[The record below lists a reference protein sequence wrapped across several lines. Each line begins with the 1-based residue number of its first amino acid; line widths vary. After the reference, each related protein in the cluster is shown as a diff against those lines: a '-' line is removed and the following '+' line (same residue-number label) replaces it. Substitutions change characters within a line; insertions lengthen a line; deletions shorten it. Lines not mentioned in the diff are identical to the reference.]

1 MGYYKDLSV
10 LTGENGVKIKPGKLI
25 KSSRVSKYKSK
36 VLKLKKI
43 VDLRTPM
50 EIKHQPDHYTS
61 STTYKNI
68 PMFDMR
74 LTGIE
79 FDKNTILNELNNIS
93 TIEEA
98 YIEMV
103 TNKKYVNNLSNII
116 KEIISSE
123 EFPVLYHCTQGKDRT
138 GVTTYVL
145 LSILGFDKK
154 TIIEDYLS
162 IKDMNRVKSNLA
174 FLFVLL
180 IKRNLKTAHK
190 IKNFLRAEEK
200 FIQAAIDAIEETYG
214 SMDNFIQNGLNISNE
229 EISTFK
235 GKVLE
240 KKNN

>member
-36 VLKLKKI
+36 ALNLKKI

-61 STTYKNI
+61 STVYKNI

-74 LTGIE
+74 VTGIE
-79 FDKNTILNELNNIS
+79 FDKNTILNELNDIS

-116 KEIISSE
+116 KEIITSE

-200 FIQAAIDAIEETYG
+200 FLQAAIDAIEETYG
-214 SMDNFIQNGLNISNE
+214 TMENFIQNGLNISSE
-229 EISTFK
+229 EISSFK

-240 KKNN
+240 KKNK

>member
-1 MGYYKDLSV
+1 MAYYKDLSV

-25 KSSRVSKYKSK
+25 KSSRLSKYKCK
-36 VLKLKKI
+36 ALGLKKI
-43 VDLRTPM
+43 IDLRTPS
-50 EIKHQPDHYTS
+50 EIKLNPDRYTS
-61 STTYKNI
+61 STVYKNI

-79 FDKNTILNELNNIS
+79 FSKNTILNELNDIR

-103 TNKKYVNNLSNII
+103 TNTKYVTNLSKII

-145 LSILGFDKK
+145 LSLLGFDKK
-154 TIIEDYLS
+154 TIIDDYLS
-162 IKDMNRVKSNLA
+162 IKDMNRLKSNLA
-174 FLFVLL
+174 FLFVLVL
-180 IKRNLKTAHK
+180 KRNLKTAYK
-190 IKNFLRAEEK
+190 IKNFLLAEEK

-214 SMDNFIQNGLNISNE
+214 TTDNYITNALNISEE
-229 EISTFK
+229 EITTFK
-235 GKVLE
+235 NKVLE

>member
-36 VLKLKKI
+36 ALKLKKI

-138 GVTTYVL
+138 GVTTFVL

-154 TIIEDYLS
+154 TIIKDYLS

-180 IKRNLKTAHK
+180 IKRNLKTAYK

-214 SMDNFIQNGLNISNE
+214 STENFIANALNISDE
-229 EISTFK
+229 EITTFK
-235 GKVLE
+235 NKVLE
-240 KKNN
+240 KKNK

>member
-36 VLKLKKI
+36 ALKLKKI

>member
-25 KSSRVSKYKSK
+25 KSSRVSKYKAK
-36 VLKLKKI
+36 ALKIKKI
-43 VDLRTPM
+43 IDLRTPM
-50 EIKHQPDHYTS
+50 EIRLKPDHYTS
-61 STTYKNI
+61 STTYKNM

-79 FDKNTILNELNNIS
+79 FDKNTIINELNDIR

-103 TNKKYVNNLSNII
+103 TNSKYVGNLSKII

-123 EFPVLYHCTQGKDRT
+123 EFPVLYHCSQGKDRT

-154 TIIEDYLS
+154 TIIDDYLS
-162 IKDMNRVKSNLA
+162 IKDMNKLKSNLA
-174 FLFVLL
+174 FLFVLI
-180 IKRNLKTAHK
+180 IKRNLKTAYK
-190 IKNFLRAEEK
+190 IKNFLLAEEK
-200 FIQAAIDAIEETYG
+200 FIQSAIDAIEETYG
-214 SMDNFIQNGLNISNE
+214 NMDNFIANALNITDE
-229 EISTFK
+229 EINSFK
-235 GKVLE
+235 NKVLE
-240 KKNN
+240 KKNK

>member
-1 MGYYKDLSV
+1 MAYYKDLSV

-25 KSSRVSKYKSK
+25 KSSRVSKYKCK
-36 VLKLKKI
+36 ALGLKKI
-43 VDLRTPM
+43 IDLRTPS
-50 EIKHQPDHYTS
+50 EIKLNPDRYTS
-61 STTYKNI
+61 STVYKNI

-79 FDKNTILNELNNIS
+79 FSKNTILNELNDIR

-103 TNKKYVNNLSNII
+103 TNTKYVTNLSKII

-145 LSILGFDKK
+145 LSLLGFDKK
-154 TIIEDYLS
+154 TIIDDYLS
-162 IKDMNRVKSNLA
+162 IKDMNRLKSNLA
-174 FLFVLL
+174 FLFVLVL
-180 IKRNLKTAHK
+180 KRNLKTAYK
-190 IKNFLRAEEK
+190 IKNFLLAEEK

-214 SMDNFIQNGLNISNE
+214 TTDNYITNALNISEE
-229 EISTFK
+229 EITTFK
-235 GKVLE
+235 NKVLE

>member
-36 VLKLKKI
+36 VLNLKKI

-61 STTYKNI
+61 STVYKNI

-74 LTGIE
+74 VTGIE
-79 FDKNTILNELNNIS
+79 FDKNTILNELNDIS

-116 KEIISSE
+116 KEIITSE

-200 FIQAAIDAIEETYG
+200 FLQAAIDAIEETYG
-214 SMDNFIQNGLNISNE
+214 TMENFIQNGLNISSE
-229 EISTFK
+229 EISSFK

-240 KKNN
+240 KKNK

>member
-1 MGYYKDLSV
+1 MGYYKDLSE

-25 KSSRVSKYKSK
+25 KSSRVSKYKCK
-36 VLKLKKI
+36 ALGLKKI
-43 VDLRTPM
+43 IDLRTPG
-50 EIKHQPDHYTS
+50 EIKLNPDRYTS
-61 STTYKNI
+61 STCYKNI

-79 FDKNTILNELNNIS
+79 FDKNTILNELNDIR

-98 YIEMV
+98 YVEMV
-103 TNKKYVNNLSNII
+103 TNTKYVTNLRKII
-116 KEIISSE
+116 KEIISSN

-162 IKDMNRVKSNLA
+162 IKDMNRLKSNLA
-174 FLFVLL
+174 FLFVLI

-190 IKNFLRAEEK
+190 IKNFLLAEEK
-200 FIQAAIDAIEETYG
+200 FIQSAIDAIEETYG
-214 SMDNFIQNGLNISNE
+214 TMDNFVANVLNISDE
-229 EISTFK
+229 EITTFK
-235 GKVLE
+235 NKVLE

>member
-36 VLKLKKI
+36 ALKLKKI

-138 GVTTYVL
+138 GVTTFVL

-174 FLFVLL
+174 FLFVLI
-180 IKRNLKTAHK
+180 IKRNLKTAYK

-214 SMDNFIQNGLNISNE
+214 STENFIANALNISDE
-229 EISTFK
+229 EITTFK
-235 GKVLE
+235 NKVLE
-240 KKNN
+240 KKNK